1 MLDDRTKVGLRF
13 TRSFVAWY
21 DLAAQA
27 LAPLLVVSHACC
39 PLDTICHHW
48 HFHLHLLISRTPLRV
63 VALIVSGLI
72 IASEQPFASVG
83 TAERGFVG
91 LRHNRPHSLH
101 TIFQPT

>member
-1 MLDDRTKVGLRF
+1 MWVLDDRMKVGLRF

-48 HFHLHLLISRTPLRV
+48 HFHLHLLVFPNIL
-63 VALIVSGLI
+63 
-72 IASEQPFASVG
+72 ASCGSELVG
-83 TAERGFVG
+83 PDHRF
-91 LRHNRPHSLH
+91 
-101 TIFQPT
+101 